1 MTSPQ
6 APLAGLKVVEM
17 GQLIAGPFCG
27 QLLGDAGADIV
38 KIEEPR
44 AGDPLRQWGQAH
56 PQGHSLWWAVLGR
69 NKRSV
74 AVDLRTS
81 KGQQIAKDLV
91 QDADILIENFRPGAM
106 ERWGMDYATLSATNP
121 GLIMVRVS
129 GFGQTG
135 PYAQR
140 AGYGSI
146 GEAMG
151 GMRYVVGDPDSPPS
165 RVGISI
171 GDTLAATFAALG
183 ALTALHERH
192 RSGRGQV
199 VDASIY
205 ESVLG
210 VMESLVPDWA
220 VGGVQRERSG
230 SVLPKI
236 APSNVYPAGDG
247 TWLIIAA
254 NQDTVFRRLCT
265 AIDRPELAADSRFL
279 GHHERGAHQ
288 AELDDII
295 AGYTVRFDAE
305 DLETRLTEHGVPVG
319 RIFRPQDM
327 LGDPQFQARESIVS
341 VPHPALGE
349 VAMQNTFPR
358 FSRTDGDIRWPG
370 PALGEHTAEVLSEH
384 GYSAAEIAAL
394 EAEAVVR

>member
-1 MTSPQ
+1 MTSAQ
-6 APLAGLKVVEM
+6 TPLAGLKVVEM

-56 PQGHSLWWAVLGR
+56 PGGHSLWWAVLGR

-74 AVDLRTS
+74 AVDVRTP
-81 KGQQIAKDLV
+81 KGQQIARDLI

-106 ERWGMDYATLSATNP
+106 ERWGMDYSTLSAANP

-151 GMRYVVGDPDSPPS
+151 GLRYVVGDPDSPPS

-192 RSGRGQV
+192 RSGLGQV

-220 VGGVQRERSG
+220 LGGVQRERSG
-230 SVLPKI
+230 PVLPKI

-265 AIDRPELAADSRFL
+265 AIDRPELAEDSRFV

-295 AGYTVRFDAE
+295 AEYTVRFDAE
-305 DLETRLTEHGVPVG
+305 DLEAKLTEHGVPVG

-349 VAMQNTFPR
+349 VPMQNTFPR
-358 FSRTDGDIRWPG
+358 LSRTDGGIRWPG
-370 PALGEHTAEVLSEH
+370 PGLGQHTAEVLAEH
-384 GYSAAEIAAL
+384 GYSAAEIATL

>member
-81 KGQQIAKDLV
+81 KGQQIAKDLI

-305 DLETRLTEHGVPVG
+305 DLEARLTEHGVPVG

-341 VPHPALGE
+341 VPHPTLGE
-349 VAMQNTFPR
+349 VPMQNTFPR
-358 FSRTDGDIRWPG
+358 FSRTDGEIRWPG

-384 GYSAAEIAAL
+384 GYSAAEISAL
-394 EAEAVVR
+394 EAEEVVR